1 MYFLEEIIDHTNRLL
16 EEEKRREKVLKEIL
30 HVLKMVSGQREHT
43 KSLMRLMLEYE
54 KCRQKKTME
63 QKWMQR
69 KISEEQKKEYERSI
83 QLYEEYV
90 ELLTKQKGV

>member
-1 MYFLEEIIDHTNRLL
+1 MNFLEEIIDHTNRLL

-43 KSLMRLMLEYE
+43 KSLMQLMLEYE
-54 KCRQKKTME
+54 KCRQKKIAE
-63 QKWMQR
+63 QKWMQHE
-69 KISEEQKKEYERSI
+69 ISEEQKKEYERSI